1 MEDLFLINVS
11 LKKPFISQ
19 YQAKTLN
26 LNATIPILIEGRYSS
41 TGFIMIELWGLWKA
55 YEKYGINKLKLR
67 EMIGLGI
74 ALVINNQGVPEG

>member
-26 LNATIPILIEGRYSS
+26 LNATIPILIEGRYTS
-41 TGFIMIELWGLWKA
+41 TGLCMIGYGV
-55 YEKYGINKLKLR
+55 YEKHTRSKEKYIDRDGYML
-67 EMIGLGI
+67 EMRL
-74 ALVINNQGVPEG
+74 